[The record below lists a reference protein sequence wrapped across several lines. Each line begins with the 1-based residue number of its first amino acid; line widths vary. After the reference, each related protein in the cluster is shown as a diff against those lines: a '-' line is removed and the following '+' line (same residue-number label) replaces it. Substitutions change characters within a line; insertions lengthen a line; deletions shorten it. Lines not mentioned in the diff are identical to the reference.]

1 MDNCPRLSKS
11 IKKNVKKN
19 DFFIF
24 DYLIKNIKKNQ
35 I

>member
-1 MDNCPRLSKS
+1 MDNCPWLSKS
-11 IKKNVKKN
+11 IKKNVKKMI
-19 DFFIF
+19 FFIF